1 MWRLHVKP
9 AFGHRRVRELH
20 RGMIKAFL
28 AQKRAAGL
36 SKNSVRLIR
45 STLSVMLSD
54 AVDDGIILANPA
66 LHLGRGH
73 RGRSDSTTPGD
84 RQRTIRPMS
93 RDQLSSFLAIARE
106 HGHRYAPLFLLLPH
120 TGLRPGEAFAL
131 PWEDVDFTARQIHV
145 KRALSAGRI
154 ETTKPG
160 RARTVD
166 MSEHLART
174 LKRLRLE
181 RRREALRQGWA
192 EMPQWVFCT
201 EAGTWLDESKV
212 RKVFSQLLEKAN
224 LSSFRVYDLRHT
236 FASLLLAQG
245 VPITYVSAQ
254 LGHSRPTTTLQWYAH
269 WLPGG
274 RERYVDG
281 LTGPTIRKRGHQLGT
296 KSISG
301 APDTLEAPEK
311 IGGPWRTRTSDP
323 LIKSQLLY
331 QLS

>member
-1 MWRLHVKP
+1 
-9 AFGHRRVRELH
+9 
-20 RGMIKAFL
+20 MIKAFL
-28 AQKRAAGL
+28 AQKRASGL

-54 AVDDGIILANPA
+54 AVDDGIILVNPA

-73 RGRSDSTTPGD
+73 RGRTDSVTQGD

-93 RDQLSSFLAIARE
+93 RDQLLAFLASAHE
-106 HGHRYAPLFLLLPH
+106 HSHRYAPLFLLLAH

-131 PWEDVDFTARQIHV
+131 QWEDLDLTGLQINV
-145 KRALSAGRI
+145 GRALSAGRI
-154 ETTKPG
+154 ETTKTG
-160 RARTVD
+160 LARTVD
-166 MSEHLART
+166 MSERLART
-174 LKRLRLE
+174 LKRLRVE
-181 RRREALRQGWA
+181 RKQEALEHGWA
-192 EMPQWVFCT
+192 EMPRWVFST

-212 RKVFSQLLEKAN
+212 RKVFGQLLKKAG

-269 WLPGG
+269 WLPGA

-281 LTGPTIRKRGHQLGT
+281 LTGLDTETRGHRFGT
-296 KSISG
+296 KSKSG
-301 APDTLEAPEK
+301 TPSTSEVPDS